1 MKDVLDGLN
10 PMEKEEMKAA
20 IANITNDPAIT
31 AAFEAVRENYINE
44 LTSEQVG
51 SLTSHTLHA
60 SIKVLEAVK
69 LELASMASA
78 VRHTKMTRGN

>member
-1 MKDVLDGLN
+1 MR
-10 PMEKEEMKAA
+10 AS
-20 IANITNDPAIT
+20 IANLANDPALT
-31 AAFEAVRENYINE
+31 LAFERVKEDYVDKLMA
-44 LTSEQVG
+44 EQVG

-69 LELASMASA
+69 LELASMASS